1 MVGSVVQR
9 GYDKYSK
16 EINTQTSLNDTLQI
30 SNNTSNYPTITPTD
44 VMTDQDHLADPIKVG
59 MAMSVTFLSGL
70 FQVRLGWNIAFT
82 MHCWTCNFSFIT
94 VWSISIFLILLYHN
108 SWSNKIVIEGFLGIG
123 NFSRFWLSCL
133 CPWCTDSQRLVVF
146 FAMSVYD
153 EGYSKIK
160 EISNLVCTARF
171 WNYIHQVRALSKHWK
186 PNNLTIY
193 RSK

>member
-16 EINTQTSLNDTLQI
+16 EINTQTSLNDTSI
-30 SNNTSNYPTITPTD
+30 YSTITPTD
-44 VMTDQDHLADPIKVG
+44 VMTDPDHLADPIKVG

-82 MHCWTCNFSFIT
+82 KHRWKCNFSFIA
-94 VWSISIFLILLYHN
+94 VWSISIFHILLYHN

-133 CPWCTDSQRLVVF
+133 CPWCTDSQRLVF
-146 FAMSVYD
+146 FFFCFPIFGLWAYMMKVIL
-153 EGYSKIK
+153 K
-160 EISNLVCTARF
+160 
-171 WNYIHQVRALSKHWK
+171 
-186 PNNLTIY
+186 
-193 RSK
+193 